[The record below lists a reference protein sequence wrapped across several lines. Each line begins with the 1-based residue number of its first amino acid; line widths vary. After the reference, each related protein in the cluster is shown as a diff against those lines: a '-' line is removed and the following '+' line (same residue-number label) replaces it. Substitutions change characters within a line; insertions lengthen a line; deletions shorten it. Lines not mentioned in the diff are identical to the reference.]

1 MASTETPVCD
11 FGWKAVDFALPD
23 TDGNTHRLAD
33 IAGPRGTLLVFM
45 CNHCPYVRA
54 VVDRLV
60 EDAAHL
66 QQAGIGVAAIM
77 PNDTVTYPQDD
88 LPHMAEFAREHRFTF
103 PYLIDETQEVARAY
117 GAVCTPDF
125 FGFNAGLELQ
135 YRGRLDASRREA
147 APDAPRELRQAMLMV
162 AETGKGPEQQIPSMG
177 CSIKWRAAA

>member
-1 MASTETPVCD
+1 MAATETPVCD
-11 FGWKAVDFALPD
+11 FGWKAMDFALPA
-23 TDGNTHRLAD
+23 TDGSIHRLAD

-45 CNHCPYVRA
+45 CNHCPYVHA

-60 EDAAHL
+60 DDVAHL
-66 QQAGIGVAAIM
+66 QQAGIGAAAIM
-77 PNDTVTYPQDD
+77 PNDTVAYPQDD
-88 LPHMAEFAREHRFTF
+88 LAHMAAFARTHRFTF
-103 PYLIDETQEVARAY
+103 PYLIDETQDVARAY

-147 APDAPRELRQAMLMV
+147 APDAPRELRQAMVMV
-162 AETGKGPEQQIPSMG
+162 AETGKGPERQIPSMG